1 MRTISST
8 ECKTRLGEYL
18 ESVRTE
24 PISIEKTGR
33 AVAVLISRAE
43 YDRLVALENAYWL
56 ERAKDAE
63 TSGFLGVDQSMK
75 LLKEGLDAKA
85 QSD

>member
-1 MRTISST
+1 MKTISST

-33 AVAVLISRAE
+33 AVAVLISRSE

-63 TSGFLGVDQSMK
+63 ASGYLGSDKSMK
-75 LLKEGLDAKA
+75 LLQEGLNAEA
-85 QSD
+85 

>member
-1 MRTISST
+1 MKTISST

-33 AVAVLISRAE
+33 AVAVLISRSE
-43 YDRLVALENAYWL
+43 YDRLISMENAYWL

-63 TSGFLGVDQSMK
+63 SSGYLGTDQSMK
-75 LLKEGLDAKA
+75 LLQERMNAEA
-85 QSD
+85 